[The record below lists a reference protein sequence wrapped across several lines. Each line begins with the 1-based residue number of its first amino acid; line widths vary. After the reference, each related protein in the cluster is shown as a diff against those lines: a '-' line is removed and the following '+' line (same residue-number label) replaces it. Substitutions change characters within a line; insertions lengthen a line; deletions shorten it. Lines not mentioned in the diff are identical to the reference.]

1 MMLPGSFA
9 VKDVDGNGIING
21 DDQLPEFWSGQYQ
34 GFAGNPPL
42 QYGATINLAW
52 GGFDMNMLFQ
62 GAALF
67 SIFASPN
74 DVWGYGRYP
83 GMWEKYMDR
92 WRLEDPNMNPYD
104 PSAKWIPGEYPALR
118 SNFNN
123 TTDALTTDRWR
134 LNASYVRLKSTEIG
148 YTLAPQFAKRIK
160 IDNLR
165 VFVNGF
171 NLFTFAN
178 PLAKNLDPEK
188 EEGAYQAD
196 LTYPLMRSF
205 NFGINLNF

>member
-1 MMLPGSFA
+1 
-9 VKDVDGNGIING
+9 
-21 DDQLPEFWSGQYQ
+21 
-34 GFAGNPPL
+34 
-42 QYGATINLAW
+42 
-52 GGFDMNMLFQ
+52 
-62 GAALF
+62 
-67 SIFASPN
+67 
-74 DVWGYGRYP
+74 
-83 GMWEKYMDR
+83 
-92 WRLEDPNMNPYD
+92 MNPYD
-104 PSAKWIPGEYPALR
+104 PSAKWIPGTYPALR
-118 SNFNN
+118 SNFSN

-134 LNASYVRLKSTEIG
+134 LNASYLRLKSTEIG
-148 YTLAPQFAKRIK
+148 YTLSPQFAKRLK

-165 VFVNGF
+165 IFANGF